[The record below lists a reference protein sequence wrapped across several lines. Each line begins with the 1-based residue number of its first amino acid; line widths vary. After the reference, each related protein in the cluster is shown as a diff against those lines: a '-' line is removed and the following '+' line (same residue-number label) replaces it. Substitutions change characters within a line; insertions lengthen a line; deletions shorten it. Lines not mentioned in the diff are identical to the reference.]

1 MEIKFCKNR
10 INLIH
15 SFGISRS
22 SNDYYD
28 IIYVYILD
36 GDIIARGEA
45 APSKRY
51 HESIELILSILKK
64 GLNVPESSSSKEH
77 LWDFLKPQLKGISSL
92 EAAVNMAVWDWRAQ
106 KEKVPLFNLFG
117 FKDEI
122 LPKTSYTI
130 AIGELNEIDE
140 RLEESKKC

>member
-15 SFGISRS
+15 PFGISRS

-28 IIYVYILD
+28 IIYIYILD

-51 HESIELILSILKK
+51 NESIELILSVLNK
-64 GLNVPESSSSKEH
+64 GLTVPEDYNSRNH
-77 LWDFLKPQLKGISSL
+77 LWIL
-92 EAAVNMAVWDWRAQ
+92 
-106 KEKVPLFNLFG
+106 
-117 FKDEI
+117 EI
-122 LPKTSYTI
+122 L
-130 AIGELNEIDE
+130 
-140 RLEESKKC
+140 R

>member
-51 HESIELILSILKK
+51 HETT
-64 GLNVPESSSSKEH
+64 
-77 LWDFLKPQLKGISSL
+77 D
-92 EAAVNMAVWDWRAQ
+92 
-106 KEKVPLFNLFG
+106 
-117 FKDEI
+117 
-122 LPKTSYTI
+122 
-130 AIGELNEIDE
+130 
-140 RLEESKKC
+140 